1 MAQPGRPAGRPKRVA
16 RSAEVVRAEWLSPS
30 MRRVVFTGA
39 DLVCMAELPFT
50 DHYVKILFPPAGA
63 DYAWPFDPEAVKATR
78 AAEHWPVTRTYTVR
92 SYDVVRNEMVI
103 DFVVHGDEGLAGP
116 WAAAAEPGQQL
127 GFFGPGG
134 GYAPDPRA
142 EHHLLVG
149 DEAALPAICASLD
162 RLGPTARA
170 TVYLEIDDAAQQQE
184 ICSAP
189 DVEVVWVHRAGRP
202 YGDALAETVR
212 AAGLPR
218 GDVQAFVH
226 GNADMIRQLR
236 RYLFVE
242 QEFNRSRVSM
252 SGYWR
257 TGQTEDG
264 WQSTKRDFNAELEAQ
279 DSAAA

>member
-1 MAQPGRPAGRPKRVA
+1 
-16 RSAEVVRAEWLSPS
+16 

-39 DLVCMAELPFT
+39 DLTCMADLPFT
-50 DHYVKILFPPAGA
+50 DHYVKILFPPRGAG
-63 DYAWPFDPEAVKATR
+63 YAWPFDVDALKATEP
-78 AAEHWPVTRTYTVR
+78 AESWPVTRTYTVR
-92 SYDVVRNEMVI
+92 SYDAERNEMAI

-116 WAAAAEPGQQL
+116 WAAAAEPGQRL

-142 EHHLLVG
+142 DHHLLVG

-170 TVYLEIDDAAQQQE
+170 TVYVEIDDAAQQQE

-189 DVEVVWVHRAGRP
+189 DVEVVWVHRSGRP

-212 AAGLPR
+212 TAGLPA

-226 GNADMIRQLR
+226 GNAEMIRQLR
-236 RYLFVE
+236 RYLFRE
-242 QEFNRSRVSM
+242 QDFNRARVSM

-257 TGQTEDG
+257 TGQTEDN
-264 WQSTKRDFNAELEAQ
+264 WQATKREFNAELEAQ
-279 DSAAA
+279 DGAAA